1 MIHST
6 SFRATGSEIVASIR
20 VALSASPL
28 RRLSMPLLTSA
39 TSGSEVCGIGACAGG
54 TAGGVAKSV
63 LASCGPGA
71 ARARAGAP
79 EGPGRARG
87 GGTAATVGLPDADF
101 FSLDLADAAFFAA
114 GFAAL
119 AATFAIAAD
128 GLLLPP

>member
-1 MIHST
+1 MTHST
-6 SFRATGSEIVASIR
+6 SLRATGSEMVTSIR

-28 RRLSMPLLTSA
+28 RRLSMALLTNA
-39 TSGSEVCGIGACAGG
+39 NSGSEVCGVGASAGG
-54 TAGGVAKSV
+54 TAGGLAKPLPVPCGPNAV
-63 LASCGPGA
+63 LA
-71 ARARAGAP
+71 RTEAP
-79 EGPGRARG
+79 EEPGRARG
-87 GGTAATVGLPDADF
+87 RGTAARAGLPDADF